1 MCYKKNSKPLKKKL
15 VPNLFYLKKNAYFQN
30 TIFSLYFKYDYKT

>member
-1 MCYKKNSKPLKKKL
+1 MCYKKISKPLKKKL

-30 TIFSLYFKYDYKT
+30 NFFSLYSNYDYKT